1 MELQKA
7 PVDNT
12 HRRNKGRRKMDNN
25 SNTLLEVLAVGQ
37 TLWVDEALV
46 LLTQTLCWEEVWA
59 VEAKEACPGNK
70 VRRCLCRMD
79 HKAFRWDRIREV
91 PVVPGEACLKGC
103 TRTTCKRRWRWRR
116 RRRCCNN
123 KA

>member
-1 MELQKA
+1 M
-7 PVDNT
+7 
-12 HRRNKGRRKMDNN
+12 
-25 SNTLLEVLAVGQ
+25 
-37 TLWVDEALV
+37 
-46 LLTQTLCWEEVWA
+46 
-59 VEAKEACPGNK
+59 
-70 VRRCLCRMD
+70 CRME

-123 KA
+123 KACESVRPRVAVEACLGAAVELQEAHQLVEEVVHPRLRV